1 MASEG
6 WPGWGWKDFL
16 TLQTEHFVLGDQLVE
31 LQTLH
36 VHERAAVVDGGRQ
49 VREPLTHEPSWFCF
63 QPSLVHSSSDHIAAG
78 ARCGGA
84 MDEYWRDGQEQGLYG
99 EVEKLSQA
107 HAVQGRGLSGLA
119 KRAA

>member
-1 MASEG
+1 M
-6 WPGWGWKDFL
+6 
-16 TLQTEHFVLGDQLVE
+16 E

-63 QPSLVHSSSDHIAAG
+63 QPSLVHSSSDQIAAD

-84 MDEYWRDGQEQGLYG
+84 MDEYWPDGQEQGLYG

-107 HAVQGRGLSGLA
+107 HAVQGRMLAVLA